1 MKKNINQIFGKD
13 AHIKIY
19 FLPWLIALSFILRLV
34 TVYFFRD
41 VQIDNEWNILLEN
54 LVKDGS
60 YSFYTFEGISI
71 PSVLLPPLYPF
82 FLYFYSMAVC
92 SLAYFSIICN
102 ISFTPCS

>member
-82 FLYFYSMAVC
+82 FL
-92 SLAYFSIICN
+92 
-102 ISFTPCS
+102 